1 MIEIENITK
10 HFGNKAV
17 IQNVN
22 FKVEKGETVG
32 LYGQT
37 GAGKT
42 TLIRVLTAYMFP
54 SSGKLTILGYNI
66 LSHSHEIRRRVGYLP
81 QGVSLYGDMTVEN
94 YLTFVAR
101 LHRVNDRHRRVCQVI
116 EEFQLSRHTKT
127 LIGKLPLDLHRRVG
141 LAQAVVFNPEIL
153 ILDQPTAGLAPDQI
167 MEIYQFIKPL
177 TNQYTVFLSTHTW
190 CDVEQFCDRVLMM
203 DKGRIVGEKR
213 LKMSQRRVEP
223 RKVAEP
229 GAISILAEA
238 LSISINP
245 IFR

>member
-66 LSHSHEIRRRVGYLP
+66 LSNI
-81 QGVSLYGDMTVEN
+81 
-94 YLTFVAR
+94 
-101 LHRVNDRHRRVCQVI
+101 
-116 EEFQLSRHTKT
+116 
-127 LIGKLPLDLHRRVG
+127 
-141 LAQAVVFNPEIL
+141 
-153 ILDQPTAGLAPDQI
+153 
-167 MEIYQFIKPL
+167 
-177 TNQYTVFLSTHTW
+177 
-190 CDVEQFCDRVLMM
+190 
-203 DKGRIVGEKR
+203 
-213 LKMSQRRVEP
+213 
-223 RKVAEP
+223 
-229 GAISILAEA
+229 
-238 LSISINP
+238 
-245 IFR
+245 

>member
-1 MIEIENITK
+1 MIEIDNITK

-32 LYGQT
+32 LFGPT

-42 TLIRVLTAYMFP
+42 TLIRVLTAYMLP

-101 LHRVNDRHRRVCQVI
+101 LHRVRNRYQRVCQVI
-116 EEFQLSRHTKT
+116 EEFQLTNQAKT
-127 LIGKLPLDLHRRVG
+127 LIGKLPPDLHRRVG

-167 MEIYQFIKPL
+167 IEIYQFIKPL
-177 TNQYTVFLSTHTW
+177 TDQYTVLLSTHTW
-190 CDVEQFCDRVLMM
+190 CDAEAFCDRVLVI
-203 DKGRIVGEKR
+203 DKGRIIGEKC
-213 LKMSQRRVEP
+213 LKPSKKWIEP
-223 RKVAEP
+223 RKAAEA

-238 LSISINP
+238 LFISIKP
-245 IFR
+245 IAR